1 MQLTKDVLCDEGF
14 ENRIEDGKVTGFNVM
29 MRIPYYRGVPLSLV
43 DDILVVVD
51 GEQYTGQS
59 IEFQVHGGVFTLDEM
74 KTVVRHRWNYGEKAT
89 VRVRKDGGLKP
100 GKHHVEAYAK
110 LRINYMPF
118 VDFSGGYLDLIL
130 N

>member
-1 MQLTKDVLCDEGF
+1 MHLSKDILCEDGF
-14 ENRIEDGKVTGFNVM
+14 ANRIEDGKVTGFNVM

-51 GEQYTGQS
+51 GQHYTGKDIQ
-59 IEFQVHGGVFTLDEM
+59 FQVHGGIFTLDEM

-89 VRVRKDGGLKP
+89 VRVKKEGGLEP

-110 LRINYMPF
+110 LRITYMPF
-118 VDFSGGYLDLIL
+118 TDLTGGYANLIL